1 MAGHVQRPAIPI
13 IGASIPRSG
22 HHHLAR
28 LVEDYFGPRL
38 KYCSVYDVVGCCRQ
52 APCAKAE
59 GRAMVFQKSHDF
71 AFRLPRD
78 ISGAIYLIQHRHP
91 VSNAIS
97 GAELRS
103 RKSGMRPPSE
113 SLGARIRYYDFLAHR
128 LAYYK
133 RFHDKWM
140 VAPPARAALIDH
152 ARLEHEPEAVLQ
164 EIAELVGSPPDQER
178 AAATAT
184 RLRDRGGGRKA
195 TYAPRVVEDSRF
207 FDREALAAYEA
218 AVIEH
223 CPAFGFAATLGGT
236 GYRRHPVWLLARL
249 RHGFGRPFP
258 PDRSSEFD

>member
-1 MAGHVQRPAIPI
+1 VTGRAAPQAIPI

-28 LVEDYFGPRL
+28 LVEAYFGPRL
-38 KYCSVYDVVGCCRQ
+38 KYCSVYDVNGCCRQ
-52 APCAKAE
+52 APCAKPD

-78 ISGAIYLIQHRHP
+78 IAGAVYLIQHRHP

-103 RKSGMRPPSE
+103 RKSGMRPPGE
-113 SLGARIRYYDFLAHR
+113 SFGARLRYYDFLAHR

-140 VAPPARAALIDH
+140 VAPPERAVLIDH
-152 ARLEHEPEAVLQ
+152 ARLEREPEAVLQ
-164 EIAELVGSPPDQER
+164 EIAALIGERSDPAR
-178 AAATAT
+178 AAATAA

-195 TYAPRVVEDSRF
+195 AYAPRVVEQSPF
-207 FDREALAAYEA
+207 FEPDALSAYEA

-223 CPAFGFAATLGGT
+223 CPAFGFAATLSGA
-236 GYRRHPVWLLARL
+236 GYRRHPVWLLTRL

-258 PDRSSEFD
+258 PGRSSEFD